1 VPRGANAARLDAR
14 TLMASMFNGRRLAI
28 VAGLSEMQ
36 NMPAAARAFGV
47 TQPAVSTLVSELEAR
62 CGRELFVRSARGVT
76 PTRAGL
82 ALAFRFKRVLAELRS
97 IDSDIAAIG
106 GVVQGSVVVGALPL
120 GRTLILP
127 SAIAALVRQHPR
139 LHVSTVESPYEAL
152 AAQLRSGDVDFIL
165 GALRP
170 PESAPDLTQEVLF
183 DDCISLIARLGHP
196 LAGLREIGFDDLR
209 NSQWVLSRPGSPS
222 RDLLE
227 QFFRDAV
234 QPSPAPTV
242 ETGDL
247 AILRGLLL
255 QSDML
260 TAISAHQLHYE
271 IEGGSLVVLNL
282 PLEKTQRKIG
292 ITQRAGALAS
302 PGARALIAEIREV
315 VALNESAHRPRAGT
329 IPSHSNRSRHP

>member
-1 VPRGANAARLDAR
+1 
-14 TLMASMFNGRRLAI
+14 
-28 VAGLSEMQ
+28 
-36 NMPAAARAFGV
+36 
-47 TQPAVSTLVSELEAR
+47 
-62 CGRELFVRSARGVT
+62 
-76 PTRAGL
+76 
-82 ALAFRFKRVLAELRS
+82 
-97 IDSDIAAIG
+97 
-106 GVVQGSVVVGALPL
+106 
-120 GRTLILP
+120 
-127 SAIAALVRQHPR
+127 
-139 LHVSTVESPYEAL
+139 
-152 AAQLRSGDVDFIL
+152 
-165 GALRP
+165 
-170 PESAPDLTQEVLF
+170 
-183 DDCISLIARLGHP
+183 LIARLGHP

-234 QPSPAPTV
+234 RPSPAPTV

-329 IPSHSNRSRHP
+329 IPSHSHRSTHP